1 MWTEKRQQQQQNG
14 GRGGISDLDNQSD
27 MLGILSATAT
37 SAGTNLQVRPWDK
50 LRGPV
55 VKSDLVTI
63 TKCLVA
69 TNLQTNAND
78 KRPPVEGGPVKWNA
92 ERDEHV
98 RYPKRL
104 LMRQADPP

>member
-14 GRGGISDLDNQSD
+14 GRGGISDLENQSD

-37 SAGTNLQVRPWDK
+37 SAGTNLQIRLWDK

-55 VKSDLVTI
+55 VKRYLVSFD
-63 TKCLVA
+63 KCLIA

-78 KRPPVEGGPVKWNA
+78 KPINEPS
-92 ERDEHV
+92 
-98 RYPKRL
+98 
-104 LMRQADPP
+104 